1 MNKTVGEAVAKIPG
15 ISRLQIDETLIETSE
30 KLSTYREKY
39 ATIIMNR
46 LIERKSSCT
55 RPFIENIDMLNRL
68 YNHPMLF
75 IFNGENMYFAVE
87 DATKNGEKS
96 EKDFLSEGI
105 TGKCF
110 EC

>member
-1 MNKTVGEAVAKIPG
+1 ME
-15 ISRLQIDETLIETSE
+15 
-30 KLSTYREKY
+30 
-39 ATIIMNR
+39 R

-68 YNHPMLF
+68 YNSPMAL
-75 IFNGENMYFAVE
+75 IFNGEAMYFAVE
-87 DATKNGEKS
+87 DATKNDEKS
-96 EKDFLSEGI
+96 KKDFLSEGI